1 MLSEP
6 KRSLS
11 DGHRES
17 NESPEVDHMDF
28 VSTIAPTDLFGIKLV
43 AESNQFAIYATGLE
57 TYLLVQRH
65 DSLPWT
71 GIVLSGDGLFR
82 ISGLLGEATRDLYR
96 EVAGKLSP
104 TNRKQAPFES
114 RSTTSTAAKSASAT
128 ERRDLYEDDLTEER
142 QISPVLRDGIA
153 ATLVLDPVDGDEH
166 TGQPLTRWRSIHG

>member
-1 MLSEP
+1 M
-6 KRSLS
+6 
-11 DGHRES
+11 
-17 NESPEVDHMDF
+17 
-28 VSTIAPTDLFGIKLV
+28 GIKLV
-43 AESNQFAIYATGLE
+43 AESSQFAIYATGLE
-57 TYLLVQRH
+57 RYLLVQRH

-71 GIVLSGDGLFR
+71 GILLSGDGLFR

-114 RSTTSTAAKSASAT
+114 RPITSAIARPASAT

-153 ATLVLDPVDGDEH
+153 ATLALDPVDGDEQ
-166 TGQPLTRWRSIHG
+166 TGQPLMHWRPIHG